1 MQKLASREVAALDP
15 YKFMA
20 LIGKRVIHPGGRA
33 STEAL
38 LTRAQVTQSSRVL
51 DVGCG
56 VGTTAIEIAKRHGAD
71 VTAVDIAPLML
82 ERAGANVAAAGVA
95 DRVSVEVGD
104 IMALSYPDDSFD
116 VVIAEA
122 VTMFVDRDRAAAEL
136 TRVCKPG
143 GRVLATEFCWREPPS
158 TEAREVFLGQVC
170 PGMQFDTVDDWVNIY
185 ESAGLSELETET
197 GPFEMMSPKGFLA
210 DEGFAH
216 SLAIMGRVATRP
228 AHVRKM
234 VWLMPRMAKAVPYL
248 GYILVAGRKPIVSR

>member
-1 MQKLASREVAALDP
+1 MASREVAALDP

-38 LTRAQVTQSSRVL
+38 LTRAQITQSSRVL

-122 VTMFVDRDRAAAEL
+122 VTMFVDRIA
-136 TRVCKPG
+136 P
-143 GRVLATEFCWREPPS
+143 WRS
-158 TEAREVFLGQVC
+158 
-170 PGMQFDTVDDWVNIY
+170 
-185 ESAGLSELETET
+185 
-197 GPFEMMSPKGFLA
+197 
-210 DEGFAH
+210 
-216 SLAIMGRVATRP
+216 
-228 AHVRKM
+228 
-234 VWLMPRMAKAVPYL
+234 
-248 GYILVAGRKPIVSR
+248 